1 MSKKKIEGT
10 VEAWESGELGSSI
23 EHARVAPPEIAKA
36 VDEAMGMQAISIR
49 LQNDLIEEFKLIA
62 GRYGIG
68 YQPLMRK
75 ALTEFARTELRKLAF
90 EHSKEIERLSK
101 QATVELEVLSAAVS
115 KHKAHA

>member
-10 VEAWESGELGSSI
+10 IEAWESGALGSSI
-23 EHARVAPPEIAKA
+23 EHAKVAPPEVARA
-36 VDEAMGMQAISIR
+36 VDDAMGMQAISIR

-62 GRYGIG
+62 HRYGIG

-90 EHSKEIERLSK
+90 EHAREIERQSR
-101 QATVELEVLSAAVS
+101 QTPVEPEVLSAAVA